1 MGITFTPAQK
11 RVIEQRNSNILV
23 SAAAGSGK
31 TAVLVERIVQK
42 VTDCKN
48 PVDIDRL
55 LIVTFTNAAASEM
68 RERISDALLKK
79 IEEFPED
86 EHIQKQMTLIH
97 NAQIT
102 TIDSFCLFVIRNN
115 FNDIGIDPGFR
126 VADAGEL
133 QLLRKDVLAAV
144 LERRFEAGE
153 EAFYHCVECYST
165 NGKEKT
171 LEDNIIKLYQFSISY
186 PFPEKW
192 LARCK
197 EEYCLLSMD
206 ALEDAQWV
214 RNAMEQ
220 IRLMLT
226 DCELLIQEAMAI
238 CEQSDGPYMY
248 NGLLEAELEW
258 IQKASGITG
267 FTESFYGFSGLV
279 FGRLPSKRDDSVS
292 KEKREIVKSMR
303 GMVKECLT
311 SIKET
316 YFFVSPEQTLAD
328 LAASAPAVGMLIDLT
343 KQFMEALAA
352 KKQEKNIID
361 FSDMEH
367 FALQILLKEE
377 EGESIPSKTAHSFRE
392 YFEEILIDEY
402 QDSNLV
408 QEYLL
413 KSISKE
419 DQGIFNRFMVGDVKQ
434 SIYKFRLARP
444 ELFMD
449 KYNSYEIENDN
460 CNCQRID
467 LKQNFRSREEILE
480 SINYIFYQIMGKNLG
495 GVEYDPDAALYLGA
509 NYQDTGQ
516 DNDTELLMIE
526 KDGTEGET
534 ELSKKEQEAATIARR
549 IKELVGHFQ
558 VTDKESGG
566 LRAAVYK
573 DIVILLRSNAGWDEE
588 FRRVLTEEGIPA
600 YITSKTGYFS
610 SIEIQSVLNFLRI
623 LDNPL
628 QDIPLCAVLTSPMIG
643 FTNEELALIKALERE
658 ITGNKREC
666 LYDSICRYKE
676 KGENKELQE
685 KLVDFLELLLN
696 YRQKV
701 AFTPIHEL
709 LYDFLDNLGFYYY
722 MSAMPAGEQ
731 RKANMDML
739 LEKAIDFEKTS
750 YHGLFHFIRY
760 IEQMEKFEVDFG
772 EANILD
778 ENADVVRIMSIHK
791 SKGLEFPICIVAGM
805 AKRFNM
811 QDVRKPL
818 IMDIDYGIGSD
829 YCNPEERYK
838 TTTLRKNV
846 IAAKMKLENLGEELR
861 ILYVALTR
869 AKEKLIMTGTIDDVG
884 KKLTSLSPLLEN
896 KTETISFVRLT
907 SMNSYLDY
915 ILAALIRHRGF
926 APILE
931 RYGLTPNNSNPMFGK
946 GPEILVQV
954 CCAEGLIAEKVKE
967 FVRKDYLQRRLEQE
981 DKGTVWDKQLE
992 QMIADKFS
1000 FVYPHAVLSKLFTK
1014 TTVSELKKMGQ
1025 MNQDEA
1031 GVVLYEEEE
1040 AVPYIPGF
1048 MRKAEKISG
1057 TARGSAYHRVLELLD
1072 LTQMSEQS
1080 MIETQMKELL
1090 LEGKISEEYT
1100 AAVDRKRI
1108 LHFGT
1113 SLLAERMAEAD
1124 KKDKLFREQPFVLGV
1139 AAHLIKPEFPEE
1151 ETILVQGIIDVY
1163 FEEDGELVVADYKTD
1178 LVNSGQELWKRYRTQ
1193 LDYYAEA
1200 LERLTGKRVKEKIIY
1215 SFALGKEFHSS

>member
-42 VTDCKN
+42 VSDSKN

-68 RERISDALLKK
+68 RERISDALMKK

-86 EHIQKQMTLIH
+86 EHLQKQMTLIH

-126 VADAGEL
+126 VADEGEL
-133 QLLRKDVLAAV
+133 QLLYKDVLAGV
-144 LERRFEAGE
+144 LENRFEVGE

-192 LARCK
+192 LASCK
-197 EEYCLLSMD
+197 EEYSLLSVD
-206 ALEDAQWV
+206 ALEDALWV
-214 RNAMEQ
+214 RNAMAQ
-220 IRLMLT
+220 IRLMLS
-226 DCELLIQEAMAI
+226 DCELLMQGAMAI
-238 CEQSDGPYMY
+238 CEQPDGPYMY
-248 NGLLEAELEW
+248 SGLLETELEW
-258 IQKASGITG
+258 IQKTAEITG
-267 FTESFYGFSGLV
+267 FAESFHGFFGLV

-292 KEKREIVKSMR
+292 KEKREIVKSIR

-311 SIKET
+311 DIKET

-328 LAASAPAVGMLIDLT
+328 LAASAPAVSMLIDLT
-343 KQFMEALAA
+343 EQFMEALAE
-352 KKQEKNIID
+352 KKREKNIID

-367 FALQILLKEE
+367 FALQILLKEDG
-377 EGESIPSKTAHSFRE
+377 EGIPSKTAQSFQE

-419 DQGIFNRFMVGDVKQ
+419 DQGIYNRFMVGDVKQ

-449 KYNSYEIENDN
+449 KYNSYEIGNEKSNL
-460 CNCQRID
+460 QRID
-467 LKQNFRSREEILE
+467 LKQNFRSRAEVLE

-495 GVEYDPDAALYLGA
+495 GVEYDSDAALYLGA
-509 NYQDTGQ
+509 SYPDTGQ
-516 DNDTELLMIE
+516 DNDTELLIIE
-526 KDGTEGET
+526 KEDTEGKT
-534 ELSKKEQEAATIARR
+534 ELSKKEQEAAAIARR

-566 LRAAVYK
+566 LRTAVYK

-588 FRRVLTEEGIPA
+588 FRHILTEEGIPT

-643 FTNEELALIKALERE
+643 FTNEELALIKALERKL
-658 ITGNKREC
+658 TGNKKKN
-666 LYDSICRYKE
+666 LYDSICRYRDQ
-676 KGENKELQE
+676 GENKALQE
-685 KLVDFLELLLN
+685 KLVNFLELLLK

-846 IAAKMKLENLGEELR
+846 IASKMKLENLGEELR

-869 AKEKLIMTGTIDDVG
+869 AKEKLIMTGTIDDVNR
-884 KKLTSLSPLLEN
+884 KLTSLSPLLEN
-896 KTETISFVRLT
+896 KAEKISFVQLT

-915 ILAALIRHRGF
+915 ILSALIRHRGF
-926 APILE
+926 ASVLE
-931 RYGLTPNNSNPMFGK
+931 QYGLSPNYSNPMFDK
-946 GPEILVQV
+946 GPKISVQI
-954 CCAEGLIAEKVKE
+954 CHAEGLIAEKVKE
-967 FVRKDYLQRRLEQE
+967 FVQKDYLQRRLEQE
-981 DKGTVWDKQLE
+981 DKGKMRDKQLE
-992 QMIADKFS
+992 QMIEDKFS
-1000 FVYPHAVLSKLFTK
+1000 FAYPHAILSKLFTK

-1048 MRKAEKISG
+1048 MKKAEKISG

-1080 MIETQMKELL
+1080 MIDAQMKELL
-1090 LEGKISEEYT
+1090 QEGKISEEYT
-1100 AAVDRKRI
+1100 TAVDGKRI
-1108 LHFGT
+1108 LQFGT
-1113 SLLAERMAEAD
+1113 SLLAKRMAQAD

-1163 FEEDGELVVADYKTD
+1163 FEENGELVVADYKTD

-1215 SFALGKEFHSS
+1215 SFALGKEFQSS